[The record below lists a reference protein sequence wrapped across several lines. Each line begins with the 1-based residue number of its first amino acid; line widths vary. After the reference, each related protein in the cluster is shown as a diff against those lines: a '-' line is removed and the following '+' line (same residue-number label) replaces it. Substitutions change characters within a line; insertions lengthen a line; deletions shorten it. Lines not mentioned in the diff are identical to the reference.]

1 MSSRTRSRRRF
12 RRSVFQLFL
21 LYAVII
27 PVIFYA
33 LDKQTFL
40 RLARRDTFLFCI
52 ELAGA
57 AFIIALIISTW
68 SKRDPE
74 LQKW

>member
-1 MSSRTRSRRRF
+1 MSSPSRSRKRF
-12 RRSVFQLFL
+12 WRSVFQMFL
-21 LYAVII
+21 LYAAII
-27 PVIFYA
+27 PVVFYV

-57 AFIIALIISTW
+57 AFIISLIISTW